1 MVLTSGLPP
10 HSMFFFDNFCFRGG
24 HGGHGG
30 HGQAIERILTLTRS
44 GVRLQLYGSY
54 RRAARCPTNSL
65 KLVCAAA
72 CPEGVADEAASGGGR
87 RASAFT

>member
-10 HSMFFFDNFCFRGG
+10 HSIFFLTTFVLGVAMVAMVATANHRADSHANTVGG
-24 HGGHGG
+24 STT
-30 HGQAIERILTLTRS
+30 A
-44 GVRLQLYGSY
+44 VRLY

-65 KLVCAAA
+65 KLVCRGGL
-72 CPEGVADEAASGGGR
+72 PRGVLRTRRRRGGGR

>member
-1 MVLTSGLPP
+1 MVAMVATANHRADS
-10 HSMFFFDNFCFRGG
+10 HANTVGG
-24 HGGHGG
+24 STT
-30 HGQAIERILTLTRS
+30 A
-44 GVRLQLYGSY
+44 VRLY

>member
-1 MVLTSGLPP
+1 VVLTSGLPP
-10 HSMFFFDNFCFRGG
+10 HSIFFLTTFVLGVAMVAMVATANHRADSHANTVGG
-24 HGGHGG
+24 STT
-30 HGQAIERILTLTRS
+30 A
-44 GVRLQLYGSY
+44 VRLY